1 MRNTMIVLAGLPASG
16 KSAVAV
22 RLNKALDSVLLDKD
36 RVRDF
41 FFQEQVDYSNEQND
55 LCVEMMYQVA
65 SYLLLKDEAP
75 IVIIDGRS
83 YSRKVQIERLKA
95 VVAQVRCNLIIVEC
109 ICSPASA
116 RQRLERDYGVHLAKD
131 RDYALYS
138 RSKAAADQIDEPR
151 LVLDTDKLSAD
162 ECALRALSYV
172 AEFQ

>member
-1 MRNTMIVLAGLPASG
+1 MIVLAGLPASG

-41 FFQEQVDYSNEQND
+41 FFQEHVDYSNEQND

-83 YSRKVQIERLKA
+83 YSRK
-95 VVAQVRCNLIIVEC
+95 
-109 ICSPASA
+109 
-116 RQRLERDYGVHLAKD
+116 AKD

>member
-1 MRNTMIVLAGLPASG
+1 MSAIQRGRSGRYDDGSRSGRRVVIAVRNTMIVLAGLPASG

-41 FFQEQVDYSNEQND
+41 FFQEHVDYSNEQND

-116 RQRLERDYGVHLAKD
+116 RQRLERDYGVH
-131 RDYALYS
+131 
-138 RSKAAADQIDEPR
+138 P
-151 LVLDTDKLSAD
+151 DKLSAD